1 VRRIERRR
9 NFPAIKGK
17 NNMSFILEALKKSDQ
32 QRQRGA
38 TPTLPTAP
46 IAMAAPKQPV
56 FLYYGLLAAV
66 LLAAGILIGWLRPWQ
81 AEQPVPATE
90 PLAAKPLIP
99 VSHQTAPGPLP
110 APPEMA
116 RKTAQ
121 ELPAAN
127 PMPAVQPVPMVA
139 TMKPD
144 MPAPARTETH
154 SAPHAAT
161 APTPEKPADPAQE
174 QKVIPMAE
182 LPLQVQ
188 QEIPAM
194 TIPLHAY
201 SSKPRDRLVS
211 INDRMLRE
219 GESLTPGLRLEQITP
234 DGLIFSYK
242 GYRFRRGVQ

>member
-1 VRRIERRR
+1 
-9 NFPAIKGK
+9 
-17 NNMSFILEALKKSDQ
+17 MSYILEALKKSDQ

-38 TPTLPTAP
+38 TPTLPAAQVA
-46 IAMAAPKQPV
+46 IAAPKQPV
-56 FLYYGLLAAV
+56 FLYYGLFAAV
-66 LLAAGILIGWLRPWQ
+66 VLAAGIVIGWLRPWQ

-90 PLAAKPLIP
+90 PVAAKPLP
-99 VSHQTAPGPLP
+99 QTAAASLP
-110 APPEMA
+110 EPPEMA
-116 RKTAQ
+116 RTTLQ
-121 ELPAAN
+121 ELSAANSMPAA
-127 PMPAVQPVPMVA
+127 
-139 TMKPD
+139 MKPD
-144 MPAPARTETH
+144 MPAPAKAETQVAPPAT
-154 SAPHAAT
+154 SAPVS
-161 APTPEKPADPAQE
+161 EKPADTAQE
-174 QKVIPMAE
+174 QKVVPLAE
-182 LPLQVQ
+182 LPLQIQ

>member
-1 VRRIERRR
+1 
-9 NFPAIKGK
+9 
-17 NNMSFILEALKKSDQ
+17 MSFILEALKKSDQ

-38 TPTLPTAP
+38 TPTLPTTTLT
-46 IAMAAPKQPV
+46 MAAPKQTA

-66 LLAAGILIGWLRPWQ
+66 LLAGIVIGWLHPWQ
-81 AEQPVPATE
+81 AEQPTAAPGS
-90 PLAAKPLIP
+90 LAEKPQIS
-99 VSHQTAPGPLP
+99 VSHQIASPSLPGAP
-110 APPEMA
+110 ETA
-116 RKTAQ
+116 RKTTQ
-121 ELPAAN
+121 ELPASN
-127 PMPAVQPVPMVA
+127 SMPAVQPAPIIA
-139 TMKPD
+139 AIKPD
-144 MPAPARTETH
+144 M
-154 SAPHAAT
+154 SAPPRAQTYSAPPT
-161 APTPEKPADPAQE
+161 APISEKPADAAQE

-242 GYRFRRGVQ
+242 EYRFRRGVQ

>member
-1 VRRIERRR
+1 
-9 NFPAIKGK
+9 
-17 NNMSFILEALKKSDQ
+17 MSFILDALKKSDQ

-46 IAMAAPKQPV
+46 VAIAAPKQPM

-66 LLAAGILIGWLRPWQ
+66 VLATGIVIGWLRPWQ
-81 AEQPVPATE
+81 AEQPATATE
-90 PLAAKPLIP
+90 TVAAKPLIP
-99 VSHQTAPGPLP
+99 ASYQTAVAPLP
-110 APPEMA
+110 EPPEMA
-116 RKTAQ
+116 KKTAQ
-121 ELPAAN
+121 ELPATN
-127 PMPAVQPVPMVA
+127 STSTVQPAPMVA
-139 TMKPD
+139 AMKPD
-144 MPAPARTETH
+144 MPAPAKAETY
-154 SAPHAAT
+154 SAPPAAT
-161 APTPEKPADPAQE
+161 VPMPVKPVDAAQD
-174 QKVIPMAE
+174 QKVVPLAE